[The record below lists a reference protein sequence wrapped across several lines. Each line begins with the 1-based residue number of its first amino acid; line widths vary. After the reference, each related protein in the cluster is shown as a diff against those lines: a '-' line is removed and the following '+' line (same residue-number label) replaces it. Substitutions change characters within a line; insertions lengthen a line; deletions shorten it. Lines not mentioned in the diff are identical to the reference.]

1 MSMHSRLHS
10 VLLLLFLQIVAF
22 GPQQLWAVTST
33 NHLAIHRMVSF
44 PQVIVDSGSYDLSF
58 YVVNEDPIYPW
69 VGGIAVAMSVN
80 GDEGDPLISEVMP
93 ASAIAPGDSLLVQI
107 PQYTFDA
114 LRFQGGGITHD
125 IIVWPMKPSLPQSD
139 STSIVVSFEHTS
151 ALSCD
156 HLSVGLFDGFPT
168 TIVGGEIE
176 DFSLV
181 IKNEDPLHHLFHPV
195 QLLMSI
201 DGDEPTQLLLPTPLE
216 EALAPGDSLKVPIR
230 NYLFNPSRFQGGG
243 ITHDIIV
250 WPMASFVQQSD
261 SMIVTVRFEPST
273 SNGMANGS
281 GLTQPIFIG
290 VDGIIR
296 WKEAI
301 NQPLA
306 AEIKL
311 FSLHGINLWQHQTQ
325 LQPGLPVI
333 ALPISNLNSGLYLYE
348 LKVGKT
354 VYQGKWW
361 YRVGANTH

>member
-1 MSMHSRLHS
+1 MHSRLLS
-10 VLLLLFLQIVAF
+10 ILSLLFFQIVAF

-33 NHLAIHRMVSF
+33 NHLAIHRFVSF
-44 PQVIVDSGSYDLSF
+44 PSAIVDTEAYDISF

-69 VGGIAVAMSVN
+69 VGGIAVAMSIN
-80 GDEGDPLISEVMP
+80 GDEGDPLINELIPP
-93 ASAIAPGDSLLVQI
+93 AGIAPGDSLLVQI
-107 PQYTFDA
+107 PQYSFDY

-139 STSIVVSFEHTS
+139 SASIAVSFEHTN
-151 ALSCD
+151 ALSSD
-156 HLSVGLFDGFPT
+156 HLSVDVFEGFPT
-168 TIVGGEIE
+168 NIVGGDVL

-181 IKNEDPLHHLFHPV
+181 IKNEDPINHLFHPV

-201 DGDEPTQLLLPTPLE
+201 DGDEPTQLLPPMPLP
-216 EALAPGDSLKVPIR
+216 EALAPGDSIKIPFR
-230 NYLFNPSRFQGGG
+230 NYLFNPNRFQGGG
-243 ITHDIIV
+243 VTHDIIV
-250 WPMASFVQQSD
+250 WPMASYVQEVD
-261 SMIVTVRFEPST
+261 SMIAVVRFEPGT
-273 SNGMANGS
+273 TNGMANGS

-306 AEIKL
+306 AEVKL
-311 FSLHGINLWQHQTQ
+311 FSLQGINLWQHQTH